1 MSDLHEMLLVLMNYE
16 RTETVKARRDV
27 VRNIM
32 EALVEREK
40 LLTEIKIL
48 SYLESEMK
56 KENSDILT
64 ITLDCVFKNIA
75 HVTVNLGD
83 GKEKGER
90 GFSSDQSLLDALAQC
105 VHSLK
110 NEKPRT

>member
-40 LLTEIKIL
+40 LLTEAKVIEYIGEYIAED
-48 SYLESEMK
+48 SSRAV
-56 KENSDILT
+56 
-64 ITLDCVFKNIA
+64 TLDRSNSGLNY
-75 HVTVNLGD
+75 VTLSDPKHDSN
-83 GKEKGER
+83 R
-90 GFSSDQSLLDALAQC
+90 HFSSVDSLMDAFAQC
-105 VHSLK
+105 VHTLK